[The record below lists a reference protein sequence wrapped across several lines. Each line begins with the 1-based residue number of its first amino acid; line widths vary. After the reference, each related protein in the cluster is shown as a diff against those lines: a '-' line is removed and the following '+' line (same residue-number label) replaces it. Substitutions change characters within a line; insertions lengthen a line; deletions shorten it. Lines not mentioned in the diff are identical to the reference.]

1 MSILSILNTIA
12 AGATSCG
19 VGVAAWQLWTA
30 HRQAVTAFE
39 DSLAR
44 EYRHLASQLPTK
56 SFLDDGA
63 LSEEEYRKAFDEF
76 YSYFDLSNEQTFL
89 RHIGRVSGRTWT
101 FWRDGMRANFKRKA
115 FSQAWTDIS
124 KRSPDDFNELR
135 YLVNTHFEQ
144 DPRDWKAASISSGP
158 SHARTAH
165 N

>member
-1 MSILSILNTIA
+1 
-12 AGATSCG
+12 
-19 VGVAAWQLWTA
+19 
-30 HRQAVTAFE
+30 
-39 DSLAR
+39 
-44 EYRHLASQLPTK
+44 
-56 SFLDDGA
+56 

-135 YLVNTHFEQ
+135 YLVKTDFEQ